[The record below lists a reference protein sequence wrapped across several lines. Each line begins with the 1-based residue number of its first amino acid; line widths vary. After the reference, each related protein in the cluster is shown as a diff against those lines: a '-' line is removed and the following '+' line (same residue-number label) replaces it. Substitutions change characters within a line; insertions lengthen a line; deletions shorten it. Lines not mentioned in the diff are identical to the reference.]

1 MYKRHLLLNARWGF
15 ALKVA
20 GSLLVLLFFAPRAS
34 AQTSSKVSAGPEV
47 TVLEKK
53 WRMDVRNLALDK
65 DPMGSIRQREQE
77 VKQQQADARANENR
91 IKAGLPTLPPRVRV
105 PTPETGRRGFFVT
118 YIYEVKVLNTGVKK
132 IRTLTWE
139 YEFLEPGTEQVVG
152 RLRIASKVNL
162 DPGKTR
168 NVVVRTKAS
177 PTGTVDATK
186 ADKKFQDWY
195 SERIIIRSVSYAD
208 GSVWQATSN

>member
-1 MYKRHLLLNARWGF
+1 MSKRHLLLNARRGF
-15 ALKVA
+15 AMKVP
-20 GSLLVLLFFAPRAS
+20 GSMLVLLLFALCAS
-34 AQTSSKVSAGPEV
+34 AQTPSKVSAGPEV

-53 WRMDVRNLALDK
+53 WRMDVRNPALEK
-65 DPMGSIRQREQE
+65 NPLRGIQAREQE
-77 VKQQQADARANENR
+77 VAQQKADARANENR
-91 IKAGLPTLPPRVRV
+91 VRMGLPTLPPRVRV

-118 YIYEVKVLNTGVKK
+118 YIYEVKVRNTGVKG

-152 RLRIASKVNL
+152 RLRMVSKINL
-162 DPGKTR
+162 SPGKTR
-168 NVVVRTKAS
+168 NVVVRTADS

-186 ADKKFQDWY
+186 ADKKSSEQY
-195 SERIIIRSVSYAD
+195 AERIVIRSVSYAD